1 VRYLSDEWI
10 TAVAQQLALD
20 APINALAPRHTVVI
34 TQLVTDTPLGDVSY
48 HFSCREGKLS
58 FGKGA
63 VPRDVTF
70 TQSYETAVGVA
81 SGKVN
86 AAEAFINGLVRF
98 NGDHQKV
105 IDAQPLFAAL
115 DAVFARVRETTE
127 YR

>member
-20 APINALAPRHTVVI
+20 DSINALAPRHTVVI
-34 TQLVTDTPLGDVSY
+34 TQLVTGTPLGDVSY
-48 HFSCREGKLS
+48 HFSCREGNLS

-63 VPRDVTF
+63 VPSDVTF
-70 TQSYETAVGVA
+70 TQSYDTAVGVA
-81 SGKVN
+81 TGKVN

-98 NGDHQKV
+98 SGDHQKV

>member
-1 VRYLSDEWI
+1 MRYLSDEWI

-20 APINALAPRHTVVI
+20 APLNALAPQHAVVI
-34 TQLVTDTPLGDVSY
+34 TQLVTGTPLGDVSY

-58 FGKGA
+58 FGKGG
-63 VPRDVTF
+63 VPSDVTF

-81 SGKVN
+81 TGKVN

>member
-1 VRYLSDEWI
+1 MRYLSDEWI

-20 APINALAPRHTVVI
+20 APINALAPQHAVAI
-34 TQLVTDTPLGDVSY
+34 TQLVTGTPLGDVSY
-48 HFSCREGKLS
+48 HFSCREGNLR

-63 VPRDVTF
+63 VPSDVTF
-70 TQSYETAVGVA
+70 TQSYDTAVGVA
-81 SGKVN
+81 TGKVN

-98 NGDHQKV
+98 SGDHQKV